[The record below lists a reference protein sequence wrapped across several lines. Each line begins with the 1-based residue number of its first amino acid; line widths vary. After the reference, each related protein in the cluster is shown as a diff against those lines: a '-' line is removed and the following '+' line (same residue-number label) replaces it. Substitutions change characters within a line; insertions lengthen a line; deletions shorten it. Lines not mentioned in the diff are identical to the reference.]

1 MQLPDV
7 NAACSK
13 KGNLHPVGAAA
24 GASGLFVGRVRL
36 GWGAGTQRCTGRR
49 QRREVLIGTSRSI
62 SNDSLDTLRGETG
75 KSGGWWVYHS
85 TPLKNSPQLLGG
97 ASPEG

>member
-1 MQLPDV
+1 VSQAADCAAIQISTVLAASGPYRHGGTGGVEIPAPAPVNFEVASQREGSVAMQLPDV

-36 GWGAGTQRCTGRR
+36 G
-49 QRREVLIGTSRSI
+49 
-62 SNDSLDTLRGETG
+62 
-75 KSGGWWVYHS
+75 
-85 TPLKNSPQLLGG
+85 
-97 ASPEG
+97 